1 MPEWKQI
8 QREIVCL
15 PVVNMLR
22 STGHVIEIAKINGI
36 DPQAYL
42 ADILAEP
49 DNAWPIQQLDEF
61 LPWA

>member
-1 MPEWKQI
+1 MHEWKQI

-22 STGHVIEIAKINGI
+22 STGHVIETAKINGI

-42 ADILAEP
+42 ADILAK
-49 DNAWPIQQLDEF
+49 ARQRR
-61 LPWA
+61 A